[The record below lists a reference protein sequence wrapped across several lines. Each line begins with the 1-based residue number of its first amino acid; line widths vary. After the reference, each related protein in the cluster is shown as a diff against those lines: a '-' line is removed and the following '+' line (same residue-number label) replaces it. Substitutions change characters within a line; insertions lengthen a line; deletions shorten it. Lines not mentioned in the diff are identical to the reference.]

1 MNQFLALIRAAS
13 SGEDDCRIWV
23 FATIKWGCVG
33 QKSWAAL
40 CSKRGSP
47 RQRWPFFYEQCSEKP
62 CAVAHCS
69 RAKRRTVDSLTPST
83 SAVVFT
89 NDTIGSGKRACSTAF
104 IGPLCFSCL
113 ANVWIDIFCAT
124 EESVTQ
130 IIASAENVRLLVVST
145 VLHYFASLKIS
156 ITASLW

>member
-1 MNQFLALIRAAS
+1 VA
-13 SGEDDCRIWV
+13 
-23 FATIKWGCVG
+23 
-33 QKSWAAL
+33 
-40 CSKRGSP
+40 
-47 RQRWPFFYEQCSEKP
+47 FFYEQCSEKP

-89 NDTIGSGKRACSTAF
+89 KDTIGSGKRACSTAF

-130 IIASAENVRLLVVST
+130 IIASAEKNSHARCFYRTSLFRLLEDIDNCIFVVIKPVST
-145 VLHYFASLKIS
+145 LAAFHRFDACGSKLASQAPFGQRLAFNSKPFG
-156 ITASLW
+156 

>member
-1 MNQFLALIRAAS
+1 MP
-13 SGEDDCRIWV
+13 GEAFC
-23 FATIKWGCVG
+23 TG
-33 QKSWAAL
+33 
-40 CSKRGSP
+40 RGSP

-89 NDTIGSGKRACSTAF
+89 NDAIGSGNRACSTAF

-130 IIASAENVRLLVVST
+130 IIASDTETTMIISPLFDIYCAPIVVFRAQTPRRWNASRTSSTFQVIAEFIVGP
-145 VLHYFASLKIS
+145 YAQ
-156 ITASLW
+156 